1 MGLEASDG
9 SCRCPCGVSPRQDKK
24 AADSSARYLYS
35 KISLGTG
42 LLNKNPCISSQPS
55 NRSSRDCSSVS
66 TPSATTLRF
75 SECARLMIV
84 DISDRPDGPVVMSTT
99 NERSTLTVSTGS
111 LAK

>member
-1 MGLEASDG
+1 MEPLRLIAKYTNGY
-9 SCRCPCGVSPRQDKK
+9 QDKN
-24 AADSSARYLYS
+24 AADSSARYLDS
-35 KISLGTG
+35 KISLGIG
-42 LLNKNPCISSQPS
+42 LLNKKPCILSQPS

-75 SECARLMIV
+75 SECARLRIA
-84 DISDRPDGPVVMSTT
+84 DIRDRPDDPLVMSTT